1 MVVLLRDRLLARLR
15 TMGAAPDY
23 RRLAAEVL
31 GISNAPEALA
41 RRLVE
46 QALVLEDRRD
56 TWLRTGERICERAPQ
71 GPGVYVLSATGPVD
85 AAGVSTEYHAPPP
98 DSLPPSVQALAAP
111 AYLVGRA
118 SELGARVVDRTAP
131 DSATLFIRPTAGG
144 FYRGFAMRPAGP
156 YEYVASVP
164 AAALRE
170 GPNEFVI
177 TLFHGDSAVTFPD
190 GLRAKPTDWDYYSRG
205 SWKLDVVAARTPL
218 RLFTPRAD
226 APRLTFTRI
235 GDAGRRGLFRLALSD
250 VTGEPV
256 FHLELPVDASGWSPP
271 DYTASLVIQGRI
283 RSRQEAIGTADG
295 VRLRLRG
302 LGARQVLHISLMEDD
317 GTTWSAAVPVDQDT
331 SNRASTN
338 AFDRSQAAE

>member
-1 MVVLLRDRLLARLR
+1 
-15 TMGAAPDY
+15 
-23 RRLAAEVL
+23 
-31 GISNAPEALA
+31 
-41 RRLVE
+41 
-46 QALVLEDRRD
+46 
-56 TWLRTGERICERAPQ
+56 
-71 GPGVYVLSATGPVD
+71 VYVLSATGPVD

-317 GTTWSAAVPVDQDT
+317 GTTWSAAVPVDSTWSEQAVPLSAFTAARGVLLPQGFPGAWSYWVGPAAGRGGATDRPRLDRVERIQLSLRRGEGPGVEVEWVVLT
-331 SNRASTN
+331 FRDRPAS
-338 AFDRSQAAE
+338 AAH